1 MNKNEFILAYQSAPP
16 KKAAREA
23 AYCQRQCRA
32 RRRIETLRDA
42 QYFGLSLADIE
53 GEKNSE
59 TRC

>member
-42 QYFGLSLADIE
+42 QSFGLSLADIE
-53 GEKNSE
+53 GGGASE